1 MNKKL
6 FSSVLF
12 LMSITSFGQVWK
24 PIKNKL
30 QADYLIY
37 ETKVK
42 SEADII
48 GLKVK
53 SELDCTRPGCIYL
66 APIWYSKG
74 RKVFFV
80 NDPNEADLKIY
91 WTTNK
96 EETKWKI
103 TN

>member
-1 MNKKL
+1 MFKTI
-6 FSSVLF
+6 FSLSLILV
-12 LMSITSFGQVWK
+12 SITSFGQIWK

-30 QADYLIY
+30 QADYFVY

-48 GLKVK
+48 GMKVK
-53 SELDCTRPGCIYL
+53 SELECTRPGCIYL
-66 APIWYSKG
+66 APITYSKG

-80 NDPNEADLKIY
+80 SDPNEADLKIY
-91 WTTNK
+91 WTTKK

-103 TN
+103 NK

>member
-1 MNKKL
+1 MFKTI
-6 FSSVLF
+6 FSLSLILV
-12 LMSITSFGQVWK
+12 SITSFGQIWK

-30 QADYLIY
+30 QADYFVY

-48 GLKVK
+48 GMKVK
-53 SELDCTRPGCIYL
+53 SELECTRPGCIYL
-66 APIWYSKG
+66 APITYSRG

-80 NDPNEADLKIY
+80 TDPNEADLKIY

-103 TN
+103 NN

>member
-1 MNKKL
+1 VNKTL

-12 LMSITSFGQVWK
+12 LMSITSFSQVWK
-24 PIKNKL
+24 PVKNKL

-37 ETKVK
+37 ETNIK

-66 APIWYSKG
+66 APIWHSKG

-80 NDPNEADLKIY
+80 SDPNEADLKIY

>member
-1 MNKKL
+1 
-6 FSSVLF
+6 
-12 LMSITSFGQVWK
+12 MSITSFSQVWK
-24 PIKNKL
+24 PVKNKL

-37 ETKVK
+37 ETNIK

-66 APIWYSKG
+66 APIWHSKG

-80 NDPNEADLKIY
+80 SDPNEADLKIY